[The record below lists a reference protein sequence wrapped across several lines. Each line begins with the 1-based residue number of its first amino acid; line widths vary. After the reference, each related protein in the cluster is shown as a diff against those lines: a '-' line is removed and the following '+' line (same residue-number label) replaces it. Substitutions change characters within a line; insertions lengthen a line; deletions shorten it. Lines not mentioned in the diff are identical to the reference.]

1 MVRLPLTSVALD
13 GGGGGA
19 LAPLEDLINFDYL
32 VTPFGHRWMESFSLH
47 DTENGVR
54 STGYSGPCITTSIGF
69 QAANIIYVQ

>member
-13 GGGGGA
+13 GGGGA

-54 STGYSGPCITTSIGF
+54 STGYSGLCITTSIGF